1 MLDLIAIVAALVFV
15 LLVLQLRAMLAM
27 HFLKQSAR
35 LVPGDW
41 SPLVAAADVI
51 ERAAQELA
59 PLGFHGPQWLSITPQ
74 PVELA
79 NVRALACWRHP
90 DGTLAFLVPSFFA
103 ETPNRCISYFATR
116 LQDGRTLVS
125 QPSDPYFAIT
135 ATPDEPAQ
143 LLAPGPTADL
153 VAAHRRFVAAHGT
166 AADDAVA
173 DASVVD
179 IAGRWMN
186 ARRERL
192 LARGDL
198 VEDAQG
204 VARPRLG
211 FAIRALRAF
220 WSRPKWPANADPI
233 PPARLVQIALAS
245 TRIRERAPTAGMQ
258 LLLFAFSVLL
268 FMAVG
273 AVVFGL
279 EFAWILLVVIAIH
292 EAGHYLAMRAFG
304 YRNVQMLA
312 LPLVGGVTVGHEAHP
327 RATHR
332 AWMSLMGPLP
342 GIVIGWGLLV
352 AALALRDEGWML
364 QAAWVFLAINYL
376 NVVPVPPLD
385 GGHIVQAMLPAR
397 WYGLR
402 IAFLVV
408 ACLAGAAASLAFGL
422 VGLALIVLLQLA
434 QAGPL
439 LQNRRAIRHLL
450 AQGGVPVDAL
460 PARKLRLAIDALEQV
475 LGPTPR
481 AQARISQAED
491 IVRSLDVV
499 PMSPLSRLL
508 TGATYAALLA
518 VPLAALVAFVGLGLA
533 ANGDAVIA
541 RAQAQESVHAAF
553 EQQAAAMSEAQL
565 RAALDDAGLD
575 GSASAADLRAQWVA
589 QQVSARHLAD
599 FNVRRQRVVAE
610 LAQADVPDLIAG
622 FERPA
627 WWLRWF
633 FQVPDWPRPASAE
646 ALAEAERRLGR
657 ALPED
662 LRTFY
667 LHHDGFPLLQL
678 GAAADLAPVVPPR
691 DAAVAE
697 ALLETPFALVDAE
710 GRDGVDLRL
719 VAEHLQD
726 CHRLSP
732 PLDAELAVH
741 LPWPALLWCPR
752 LDAAGAAIVSTSTH
766 RAYRDFAAYLRERA
780 ADQRAWRD

>member
-1 MLDLIAIVAALVFV
+1 MFDLIAIVAAVVFV

-41 SPLVAAADVI
+41 SHLVAAADVI
-51 ERAAQELA
+51 ERVAQELA
-59 PLGFHGPQWLSITPQ
+59 PLGFQGPQWLSITPQ

-79 NVRALACWRHP
+79 NVRALACWRHA
-90 DGTLAFLVPSFFA
+90 DGTLAFMVPSFFA

-116 LQDGRTLVS
+116 IEDGRTLVS
-125 QPSDPYFAIT
+125 QPSDPYFTIT

-143 LLAPGPTADL
+143 LLAPGPMAAMLD
-153 VAAHRRFVAAHGT
+153 AHRRFVAAQGVAAAEA
-166 AADDAVA
+166 AADAT
-173 DASVVD
+173 VVD

-192 LARGDL
+192 IARGDL

-220 WSRPKWPANADPI
+220 WSRPKWPANAEPI

-279 EFAWILLVVIAIH
+279 QFAWILLVVIAIH

-342 GIVIGWGLLV
+342 GIVIGWVLLV

-402 IAFLVV
+402 IAFLVL

-422 VGLALIVLLQLA
+422 IGLALIVLLQLA

-450 AQGGVPVDAL
+450 AQGGVPPDAL
-460 PARKLRLAIDALEQV
+460 PARKLRLAIDALEAV

-481 AQARISQAED
+481 AQARIGQAED

-499 PMSPLSRLL
+499 PMSPLSRVL

-518 VPLAALVAFVGLGLA
+518 VPLAALVAIVGWGLGA
-533 ANGDAVIA
+533 DGDAA
-541 RAQAQESVHAAF
+541 RVQAQASAEAAF
-553 EQQAAAMSEAQL
+553 MQRAAAMTEAQL
-565 RAALDDAGLD
+565 RADLDDAGHE
-575 GSASAADLRAQWVA
+575 AAAPDVDLRAQWVA
-589 QQVSARHLAD
+589 QQMSAQQAAA
-599 FNVRRQRVVAE
+599 FNARRQQAMAE
-610 LAQADVPDLIAG
+610 LAQAEVPNLIAR

-633 FQVPDWPRPASAE
+633 FQVPDWPAPATAD
-646 ALAEAERRLGR
+646 ALAEAERRLDR

-662 LRTFY
+662 LRAFY
-667 LHHDGFPLLQL
+667 LHHDGFPILQL
-678 GAAADLAPVVPPR
+678 GAVSELAPVVPPQ
-691 DAAVAE
+691 DAGTAE
-697 ALLETPFALVDAE
+697 ALLEMPFALVDAE
-710 GRDGVDLRL
+710 GGDGVDLRL
-719 VAEHLQD
+719 LAEHLHD

-732 PLDAELAVH
+732 RIDPAWAAH

-752 LDAAGAAIVSTSTH
+752 LESAGAAIVSTSTH
-766 RAYRDFAAYLRERA
+766 RAYRDFASYLRERA
-780 ADQRAWRD
+780 AEQVAWRD